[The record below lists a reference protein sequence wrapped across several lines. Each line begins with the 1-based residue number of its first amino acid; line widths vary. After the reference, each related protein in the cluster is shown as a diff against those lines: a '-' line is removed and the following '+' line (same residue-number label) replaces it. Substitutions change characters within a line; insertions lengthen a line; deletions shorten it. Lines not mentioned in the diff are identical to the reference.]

1 MRSRTI
7 YALMAAVLLALS
19 ATAAWSQATL
29 TAVQGV
35 VTVSGK
41 PAADVQVILTHK
53 GTGKAYKAKTDKD
66 GRYNMVGLVRGD
78 YEVQI
83 NGAKGE
89 GLYHEKSHAIV
100 AEGKGT
106 EDVNFEINSGGAA
119 GQPKLTKEQEAAI
132 KAQNAKAESMNT
144 LISQAKA
151 ALDAKNYEAA
161 IAPLRQL
168 EAADPTDYE
177 FPMFLGNAQ
186 LSLGQYDEAIQSFEK
201 GIQLAQNTQPD
212 SKKAYTEPAK
222 VKAALGQMLTS
233 EGNAYLKL
241 KKDAEAKAAFTKATQ
256 YAGAGA
262 AYNLCVVNYN
272 AGNADEGIP
281 ACEQATKVDPNNATA
296 YFLKGSLM
304 MQKSTQGKDG
314 KVEAPA
320 GTAEALNKYLEL
332 APDGPHANDAKAMIQ
347 FIGAKVET
355 TYKAGKKK

>member
-1 MRSRTI
+1 MMRSKTG
-7 YALMAAVLLALS
+7 YALIAAMLLSFCA
-19 ATAAWSQATL
+19 AAAWSQATL
-29 TAVQGV
+29 TAVEGV
-35 VTVSGK
+35 VTDNGK
-41 PAADVQVILTHK
+41 PAANVQVVLTHK
-53 GTGKAYKAKTDKD
+53 GTGRPYVAKTDKD
-66 GRYNMVGLVRGD
+66 GRYSMLGLTRGD

-83 NGAKGE
+83 NGSNKQA
-89 GLYHEKSHAIV
+89 LYHENTHSII

-106 EDVNFEINSGGAA
+106 EQVNFEIGSGGD
-119 GQPKLTKEQEAAI
+119 KKMSKEQIDAI
-132 KAQNAKAESMNT
+132 KAQNAKAEGMNA

-161 IAPLRQL
+161 VAPLTQL
-168 EAADPTDYE
+168 TEQDPSDYE

-186 LSLGQYDEAIQSFEK
+186 YNLGRYDEAVASFEK
-201 GIQLAQNTQPD
+201 AIQLAQNTQPD
-212 SKKAYTEPAK
+212 SKKAYSDPTK
-222 VKAALGQMLTS
+222 IKTALGQMLTNQ
-233 EGNAYLKL
+233 GNAYLKL
-241 KKDAEAKAAFTKATQ
+241 KKDAEAKAAFKKASQ
-256 YAGAGA
+256 YAGPAA

-281 ACEQATKVDPNNATA
+281 ACEEATKVDPNNANA

-347 FIGAKVET
+347 FIGAKIET